1 MGVKSLSGHAGMLE
15 GYLERAVEKP
25 CAGGA
30 GGECSILR
38 LVGGLEYANG
48 SSANINTGMW
58 YALPPSSCFGVW
70 LVENACWLMM
80 GV

>member
-1 MGVKSLSGHAGMLE
+1 MGVKSLSGHSGMLE
-15 GYLERAVEKP
+15 GYLERSVEKP

-58 YALPPSSCFGVW
+58 YVPHSCS
-70 LVENACWLMM
+70 LVREESVDAA
-80 GV
+80 V